1 MFFLHVRAWGMHTF
15 RAGDGGVGQQMR
27 RAVMRSRMYVCAHT
41 YDQRLRAYGR
51 GISRITQAL
60 PIGALSTEKAARITP
75 F

>member
-1 MFFLHVRAWGMHTF
+1 MCAWGMHTI

-27 RAVMRSRMYVCAHT
+27 RAGHMRSRMYVCAHT

-51 GISRITQAL
+51 CISRITQAL